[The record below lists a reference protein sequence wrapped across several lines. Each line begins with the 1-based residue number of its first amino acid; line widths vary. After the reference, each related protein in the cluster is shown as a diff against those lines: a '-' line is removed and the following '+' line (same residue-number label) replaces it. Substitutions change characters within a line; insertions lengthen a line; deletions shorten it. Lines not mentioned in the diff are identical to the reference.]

1 MTHMRKLLTF
11 AADRSGATAIEYGL
25 IAGCIALVIITAVQ
39 QLGNTVNVLYQLA
52 AALFSAS
59 NA

>member
-1 MTHMRKLLTF
+1 MTHMRKLRTF
-11 AADRSGATAIEYGL
+11 AADRGGATAIEYGL

-52 AALFSAS
+52 AALF
-59 NA
+59 